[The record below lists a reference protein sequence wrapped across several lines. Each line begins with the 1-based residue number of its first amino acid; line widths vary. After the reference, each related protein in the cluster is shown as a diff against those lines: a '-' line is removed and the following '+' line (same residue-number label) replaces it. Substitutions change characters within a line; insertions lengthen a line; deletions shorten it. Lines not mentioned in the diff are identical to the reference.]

1 MTSSDSSVTRGRE
14 GAGEPLTQRES
25 EAMTRVLGWYGSMRG
40 SHVQFY
46 KDVDDLRAA
55 GRAAVPAP
63 APSTDLASEQMVE
76 LERAVT
82 AAETL
87 VERLKIVEP
96 AMQAAFA
103 ALGDEACTYRERVS
117 RATSILSRA
126 MLKVSR

>member
-1 MTSSDSSVTRGRE
+1 MTTSPDPSMTRCETCGHAKRSHRGR
-14 GAGEPLTQRES
+14 GSRCVAT
-25 EAMTRVLGWYGSMRG
+25 TRCYCNG
-40 SHVQFY
+40 F
-46 KDVDDLRAA
+46 
-55 GRAAVPAP
+55 VPAP

-76 LERAVT
+76 LERAVS

-87 VERLKIVEP
+87 IERLKIVEP

-103 ALGDEACTYRERVS
+103 ALGDESCTHRERVS

>member
-1 MTSSDSSVTRGRE
+1 MVSFDGIEARMPLRPHF
-14 GAGEPLTQRES
+14 GE
-25 EAMTRVLGWYGSMRG
+25 
-40 SHVQFY
+40 F
-46 KDVDDLRAA
+46 
-55 GRAAVPAP
+55 VPAS
-63 APSTDLASEQMVE
+63 APSADLASEQMVE